1 MSIKKNIKVSINKDK
16 INGSVTFDTLD
27 DYRLVDPEYTAAVII
42 LLDSYL
48 QENKNKY
55 FDTNLLI
62 PENIGVISDK
72 LKYSQHLVDKNYLL
86 LKPNKLLSYD
96 EALFILLGLN
106 TEALHEVLPDNFTL
120 FKNKPSRNSI
130 EYSFYITLQNEELG
144 KSMFLRSD
152 GSITSNDLNMLAGYS
167 NFFTK
172 QDDRIDKRNL
182 NKVVLKKLHDI
193 LLQKGFIS
201 GDYDSIWIW
210 KTNRNRL
217 SYLGKELKKRHII
230 PKGEC
235 HVELSYYIE
244 DPASKE
250 VKKPLSSYSYN
261 EISTKSIKI
270 IDEIIDEVIQQSQSL
285 NK

>member
-27 DYRLVDPEYTAAVII
+27 DYRLVNPEYTAAVII

-152 GSITSNDLNMLAGYS
+152 GYITSNDLNMLAGYS
-167 NFFTK
+167 NFFAK

-182 NKVVLKKLHDI
+182 NKVVLKKLHDV

-201 GDYDSIWIW
+201 GDYGSIWIW

-217 SYLGKELKKRHII
+217 SYLGKELKKRHVI

-261 EISTKSIKI
+261 EMSAKSIKI